1 MAAFHIPA
9 IFSTNLTAPDIPSHS
24 LFCAFVPKAPTRT
37 EVCWLKHEGTLAMAM
52 AVSSGESRLLCEV
65 LHPKGEHGPSAAEP
79 ALGTPSSAN
88 PLSIQD

>member
-1 MAAFHIPA
+1 
-9 IFSTNLTAPDIPSHS
+9 
-24 LFCAFVPKAPTRT
+24 
-37 EVCWLKHEGTLAMAM
+37 M
-52 AVSSGESRLLCEV
+52 AVSSGESRLLCGV